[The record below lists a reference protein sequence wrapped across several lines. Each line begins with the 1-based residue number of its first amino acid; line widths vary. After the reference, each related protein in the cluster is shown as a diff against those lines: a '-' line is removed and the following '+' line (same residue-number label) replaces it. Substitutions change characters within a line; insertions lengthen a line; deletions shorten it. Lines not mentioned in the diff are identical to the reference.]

1 MKSLTLAILI
11 SLFSF
16 GLIVAKPIHL
26 LKPMEE
32 LNPAPMDYKINPQ
45 QGFNLDKIYS
55 DEPQATYRTITS
67 VINGNFTLFN
77 YINPF
82 TYDPLTQAL
91 ILSLTNY
98 TADNSGNLVGTI
110 NLFYSLNNGVTWSS
124 KNIFNRTG
132 EVPVFPSV
140 GYWNPSGSSNFS
152 DLSFFVY
159 TPFARRDLSGNYPW
173 QGGLFTIS
181 QPSENESV
189 DFFYPG
195 NNSGYMWWTTR
206 VKTHTTS
213 DGSFAYAVGM
223 LRQDASE
230 KAQYGQYGYAMFSL
244 NDYDFLNQGTP
255 AQWALPKFRASTEV
269 NSTYN
274 SNILIDVDNEGTV
287 YSAVLNY
294 FKPNDQDANSRV
306 PGVSKSTDY
315 GQTWSEFEPMPV
327 SVFVDYAQSYGGI
340 APSNLALISG
350 PYYPN
355 AFVVTGPDQYSLFTR
370 FLVWQDENQIA
381 GAHIVECFYQNG
393 LWTVRRVSDFF
404 GYIQYIANVA
414 PVQQQAKDSLMVS
427 FLGQELQ
434 ASLTADRQYIVV
446 KWVDYVDKPIAINP
460 PLQLNPK
467 QSVDT
472 LLTNDVFLVYRPING
487 YNWSDPFNATNDT
500 VYNKCT
506 FIPNP
511 VPSLSNIPIVQL
523 NTRQIQY
530 TDPNNPR
537 NSYPRF
543 IQQLIVDYPQDVVVT
558 TANLIS
564 AVEREETLSMPFQL
578 MDARPN
584 PVSDF
589 VDVKFK
595 LDRAMNI
602 KLELID
608 LFGNAIATLYEG
620 PASEGIHA
628 VVLNTYKYPIG
639 TYFYRLEGEGRLET
653 KKLIIV
659 R

>member
-1 MKSLTLAILI
+1 MKNLTFALLI
-11 SLFSF
+11 SFFSF
-16 GLIVAKPIHL
+16 GLVLAKPIQL
-26 LKPMEE
+26 LKPMVER
-32 LNPAPMDYKINPQ
+32 NPAPMNYKINPMQ
-45 QGFNLDKIYS
+45 VYDFDKVIS

-82 TYDPLTQAL
+82 TYEPLTQAL

-98 TADNSGNLVGTI
+98 TADNSGTLVGAI
-110 NLFYSLNNGVTWSS
+110 NLFYSLNNGVNWSS
-124 KNIFNRTG
+124 KNIFNRSS

-140 GYWNPSGSSNFS
+140 GVWNPSGSSNFGN
-152 DLSFFVY
+152 LSFFVY
-159 TPFARRDLSGNYPW
+159 TPFARRDMAGNYPW
-173 QGGLFTIS
+173 AGGLFTIS
-181 QPSENESV
+181 QPSGNESV

-195 NNSGYMWWTTR
+195 NNAGYMWWTTR
-206 VKTHTTS
+206 VKAHTTS
-213 DGSFAYAVGM
+213 DGSFAYAFGM
-223 LRQDASE
+223 LRQASDGS
-230 KAQYGQYGYAMFSL
+230 AQYGQYGYTMFSL

-255 AQWALPKFRASTEV
+255 AQWALSKFRASTEI

-274 SNILIDVDNEGTV
+274 SNILIDVDNEGAV

-294 FKPNDQDANSRV
+294 FKPNDEDANARV

-350 PYYPN
+350 PYYTN
-355 AFVVTGPDQYSLFTR
+355 AFVVTGPDQYSFFTR
-370 FLVWQDENQIA
+370 FLVWQDENHIA

-393 LWTVRRVSDFF
+393 LWTVRKVSDFF
-404 GYIQYIANVA
+404 GYTQYIADVA
-414 PVQQQAKDSLMVS
+414 HGQEQAKDSLMLS

-434 ASLTADRQYIVV
+434 ASLTADRQNIVV
-446 KWVDYVDKPIAINP
+446 KWVDYVDRVIVINP
-460 PLQLNPK
+460 PLQLNPE
-467 QSVDT
+467 QTIDS
-472 LLTNDVFLVYRPING
+472 LLTNDVFLAYRPVNG
-487 YNWSDPFNATNDT
+487 YNWSEPFNATNDT
-500 VYNKCT
+500 IYNKCT
-506 FIPNP
+506 FISNP

-543 IQQLIVDYPQDVVVT
+543 IQQLVIDYPQDVVVT

-564 AVEREETLSMPFQL
+564 AVEREETLPMPFQL
-578 MDARPN
+578 MDATPN

-589 VDVKFK
+589 IDLKFN

-608 LFGNAIATLYEG
+608 LFGNTLTTLHEG

-628 VVLNTYKYPIG
+628 VVLNTNKYPIG
-639 TYFYRLEGEGRLET
+639 TYFYRLKGEGRLET
-653 KKLIIV
+653 KKLVIV

>member
-1 MKSLTLAILI
+1 MKNLTFALLILF
-11 SLFSF
+11 FSF
-16 GLIVAKPIHL
+16 GLVFAKRIQF
-26 LKPMEE
+26 LKPMVEP
-32 LNPAPMDYKINPQ
+32 NPAPMNYKINPMQ
-45 QGFNLDKIYS
+45 VYDFDKFIS

-82 TYDPLTQAL
+82 TYEPLTQAL

-98 TADNSGNLVGTI
+98 TADNSGTLVGAI

-124 KNIFNRTG
+124 KNIFNRSG

-140 GYWNPSGSSNFS
+140 GVWNPSGSSNFNN
-152 DLSFFVY
+152 LSFFVY
-159 TPFARRDLSGNYPW
+159 TPFARRDMTGNYPW
-173 QGGLFTIS
+173 AGGLFTIS
-181 QPSENESV
+181 QPSGNESV

-195 NNSGYMWWTTR
+195 NNAGYMWWTTR
-206 VKTHTTS
+206 IKAHTTS

-223 LRQDASE
+223 LRQAPDGS
-230 KAQYGQYGYAMFSL
+230 AQYGQYGYTMFSL
-244 NDYDFLNQGTP
+244 NDYDFLNQATP
-255 AQWALPKFRASTEV
+255 TQWALSKFRTSTEI

-294 FKPNDQDANSRV
+294 FKPNDEDANARV

-327 SVFVDYAQSYGGI
+327 SAFVDYAQSYGGI
-340 APSNLALISG
+340 APSNLALVSG
-350 PYYPN
+350 PYYTN
-355 AFVVTGPDQYSLFTR
+355 AFVVTGLDQYSFFTR
-370 FLVWQDENQIA
+370 FLVWQDENHIA
-381 GAHIVECFYQNG
+381 EAHIVECFYQNG
-393 LWTVRRVSDFF
+393 LWTVRKVSDFF
-404 GYIQYIANVA
+404 GYTQYVADVA
-414 PVQQQAKDSLMVS
+414 PGQEQAKDSLMVS

-434 ASLTADRQYIVV
+434 ASLTSDRQNIVV
-446 KWVDYVDKPIAINP
+446 KWVDYVDRLIAINP
-460 PLQLNPK
+460 PLQLNPE
-467 QSVDT
+467 QTIDS
-472 LLTNDVFLVYRPING
+472 LLTNDVFLTYRPVNG
-487 YNWSDPFNATNDT
+487 YNWSEPFNATNDT
-500 VYNKCT
+500 IYNKCT

-543 IQQLIVDYPQDVVVT
+543 IQQLVVDYPQDVVVT

-578 MDARPN
+578 MDATPN

-589 VDVKFK
+589 IDLKFK
-595 LDRAMNI
+595 LDRPMNI

-608 LFGNAIATLYEG
+608 LFGNSLTTLYEG

-628 VVLNTYKYPIG
+628 VVLNTNKYPIG

-653 KKLIIV
+653 KKLVIV